1 MKILTL
7 LGTRPEAIKL
17 APVIREIQRQSP
29 ANKLTSLI
37 CVTSQHR
44 EMADQVLKVFGI
56 VPDYDFNIMRDD
68 QTPTQ
73 VATAVLSKLDSVL
86 LKERPD
92 WMLVQGDTTTVV
104 ASALAA
110 FYAKVK
116 VGHVEAGLRTY
127 NKLLPFPEEIN
138 RRLAGVIADLH
149 FAPTERARQN
159 LLREGIP
166 TNHILLTGNTVID
179 ALQIVAD
186 LPYDPT
192 VGPLNSVPWDK
203 RLILVTAHRR
213 ENLGKPL
220 EQICLAIRD
229 IVSAYPKDVHV
240 VYPVHRNPNVHKTV
254 HRLLADISGV
264 TLTNP
269 LEYLPLVYLMKH
281 SYLVLT
287 DSGGIQE
294 EAPGFGKPVLVMRQ
308 VTERPEAVEA
318 GTAIVVGTNRER
330 IVTEARRLLESREKY
345 EQMARAV
352 NPYGDGHAAKRIVK
366 ALLEFTDSKDT

>member
-213 ENLGKPL
+213 ENFGSPL
-220 EQICLAIRD
+220 EQICLAVRD
-229 IVSAYPKDVHV
+229 IVSAYPDDVHV
-240 VYPVHRNPNVHKTV
+240 VYPVHRNPNVHKTAY
-254 HRLLADISGV
+254 RLLGDITGV
-264 TLTNP
+264 TLTKP
-269 LEYLPLVYLMKH
+269 LEYLPLIYLMKR

-294 EAPGFGKPVLVMRQ
+294 EAPGLGKPVLVLRE

-330 IVTEARRLLESREKY
+330 IVTEARRLLESRKEY
-345 EQMARAV
+345 ERMALAI
-352 NPYGDGHAAKRIVK
+352 NPYGDGHAAERIVK
-366 ALLEFTDSKDT
+366 ALLEFRDT